1 MFLSHD
7 NKNDYK
13 DDNQHSGKEERDI
26 AMKSV
31 KTHVRRIFFLK
42 NNDYNQHTGKEE
54 GDITMKSVSG
64 NSGKS
69 PFIQKTS

>member
-1 MFLSHD
+1 MFFLSYD
-7 NKNDYK
+7 NKND
-13 DDNQHSGKEERDI
+13 
-26 AMKSV
+26 
-31 KTHVRRIFFLK
+31 
-42 NNDYNQHTGKEE
+42 NNRHTGKEE